1 MKKIFAM
8 MLLLTFLLT
17 GCGGG
22 NEPAQRTDGGN
33 SESKLIG
40 VSMPEPPTGR
50 RWLKEGEAIQKH
62 LEQKGYTVDLEFA
75 DNDIDKQIS
84 QLDAMIERGAKCI
97 VISAIDSTKLLD
109 VLAKAKENRIPVV
122 AYERLLLD
130 TDAVSYCVQSDA
142 KGVGTALG
150 HYVEEKL
157 RLAEGKGSYNIEF
170 FAGSPDD
177 NNARLVNDAVFAV
190 LQPYI
195 DNGQL
200 VVPSGQTDFD
210 TISIFRW
217 SKEGGQQRMEKLLAE
232 YYTDGKKVDV
242 ILSPFDEISYG
253 VGDALENVGYKVGED
268 WPVIT
273 GQDAELQAVKYILA
287 GRQSMT
293 IFKDINL
300 LAEKTAEVV
309 DAVVS
314 GNESKLNFK
323 DTSDNNKIAV
333 PTYFCPPIV
342 LDKNNVKEVLVKGGY
357 YTESEL
363 E

>member
-1 MKKIFAM
+1 M
-8 MLLLTFLLT
+8 LLTFLLT
-17 GCGGG
+17 GCGGNSG
-22 NEPAQRTDGGN
+22 GENVNDGGN

-40 VSMPEPPTGR
+40 ISMPEPPTGR
-50 RWLKEGEAIQKH
+50 RRQKEGETIKNL

-84 QLDAMIERGAKCI
+84 QLDAMINNGAKCI
-97 VISAIDSTKLLD
+97 VVAAIDSTKLLD
-109 VLAKAKENRIPVV
+109 VLAKAKENKIPVI

-130 TDAVSYCVQSDA
+130 TDAVPYCVQSDA
-142 KGVGTALG
+142 KGVGTAPG
-150 HYVEEKL
+150 HYVEEQPG
-157 RLAEGKGSYNIEF
+157 LAEGKGSFNIEF

-177 NNARLVNDAVFAV
+177 SNARLVNDAVFDV

-210 TISIFRW
+210 TISIFRRT
-217 SKEGGQQRMEKLLAE
+217 KEGGQERMAKLLAE
-232 YYTDGKKVDV
+232 YYTDGKKVDAIV
-242 ILSPFDEISYG
+242 SPNDRIGYG
-253 VGDALENVGYKVGED
+253 AGDALESVGYKVGED
-268 WPVIT
+268 WPIIT

-293 IFKDINL
+293 IFKDVNL

-314 GNESKLNFK
+314 GNESKLNLA
-323 DTSDNNKIAV
+323 DTSDNHKIAV
-333 PTYFCPPIV
+333 PTYLCPPIV
-342 LDKNNVKEVLVKGGY
+342 LDKNTVEDVLVKGGY
-357 YTESEL
+357 YTADEL
-363 E
+363 K

>member
-1 MKKIFAM
+1 MKKIFMILTAIL
-8 MLLLTFLLT
+8 MLLFAA
-17 GCGGG
+17 GCGGNSG
-22 NEPAQRTDGGN
+22 GENSGGN
-33 SESKLIG
+33 SESKLVG

-50 RWLKEGEAIQKH
+50 RWLKEGESIKNL

-75 DNDIDKQIS
+75 ENDIDKQIA
-84 QLDAMIERGAKCI
+84 QLDDMINHGAKCI
-97 VISAIDSTKLLD
+97 VVSAIDSTKLLD
-109 VLAKAKENRIPVV
+109 VLAKAKERNIPVI

-130 TDAVSYCVQSDA
+130 TDAVSYCVASDG

-157 RLAEGKGSYNIEF
+157 GLAEGKGPFNIEF

-177 NNARLVNDAVFAV
+177 NNAHLVNDAVFAV

-210 TISIFRW
+210 TIAIFRW
-217 SKEGGQQRMEKLLAE
+217 SKEGGQERMEKLLAE
-232 YYTDGKKVDV
+232 YYTDGKKIDV
-242 ILSPFDEISYG
+242 ILSPNDKIGYG
-253 VGDALENVGYKVGED
+253 AGDALESVGYTLGD
-268 WPVIT
+268 GWPIIT

-300 LAEKTAEVV
+300 LAEKTAETV
-309 DAVVS
+309 DAVIK
-314 GNESKLNFK
+314 GDESQLNFK
-323 DTSDNNKIAV
+323 DTSDNHKIAV
-333 PTYFCPPIV
+333 PTYLCPTIV
-342 LDKNNVKEVLVKGGY
+342 LDKNNVEEILVKGGY
-357 YTESEL
+357 YTEDEL
-363 E
+363 K

>member
-1 MKKIFAM
+1 MVLTAIL
-8 MLLLTFLLT
+8 MLLFAA
-17 GCGGG
+17 GCGGNSG
-22 NEPAQRTDGGN
+22 GENVKGGGN

-40 VSMPEPPTGR
+40 ISMPLSDSGQ
-50 RWLKEGEAIQKH
+50 RWFKESANMKKL

-75 DNDIDKQIS
+75 DNDIDKQIA
-84 QLDAMIERGAKCI
+84 QLDAMIKNGAKCL
-97 VISAIDSTKLLD
+97 VVSAIDSTKLLD
-109 VLAKAKENRIPVV
+109 VLAKAKENKIPVV

-130 TDAVSYCVQSDA
+130 TDAVSYCVASDNKA
-142 KGVGTALG
+142 VGTALG
-150 HYVEEKL
+150 HYVEERL
-157 RLAEGKGSYNIEF
+157 GLAEGKGSFNIEF

-210 TISIFRW
+210 SISIFRW
-217 SKEGGQQRMEKLLAE
+217 SKEGGQERMEKLLAE

-242 ILSPFDEISYG
+242 IVSPFDEISCG
-253 VGDALENVGYKVGED
+253 VGDALESAGYKVGED
-268 WPVIT
+268 WPIIT

-293 IFKDINL
+293 IFKNNDL
-300 LAEKTAEVV
+300 LVEKTAEVV

-314 GNESKLNFK
+314 GNESKLNLA
-323 DTSDNNKIAV
+323 DTSDNHKIAV
-333 PTYFCPPIV
+333 PTYLCPSIV
-342 LDKNNVKEVLVKGGY
+342 IDKDNVKEILVKGGY
-357 YTESEL
+357 YTEDEL
-363 E
+363 K

>member
-1 MKKIFAM
+1 MKKIFA
-8 MLLLTFLLT
+8 LLMVFTFLIT
-17 GCGGG
+17 GCGG
-22 NEPAQRTDGGN
+22 NEPSQKTDAN
-33 SESKLIG
+33 SESKLVGI
-40 VSMPEPPTGR
+40 SMPLSDTGQ
-50 RWLKEGEAIQKH
+50 RWQKESSTIKNL

-75 DNDIDKQIS
+75 ENDIDKQIS
-84 QLDAMIERGAKCI
+84 QLDDMINHGAKCL
-97 VISAIDSTKLLD
+97 VVSAIDSTKLLD
-109 VLAKAKENRIPVV
+109 VLAKAKENKIPVV
-122 AYERLLLD
+122 AYERLLME
-130 TDAVSYCVQSDA
+130 TDAVSYYVASDNKA
-142 KGVGTALG
+142 VGTALG

-157 RLAEGKGSYNIEF
+157 GLADGKGTFNIEF

-177 NNARLVNDAVFAV
+177 NNARLVNDAVFSV

-333 PTYFCPPIV
+333 PTYFCPTIV
-342 LDKNNVKEVLVKGGY
+342 LDKDNVKEVLVKGGY
-357 YTESEL
+357 YTEAEL